1 MLTELVRAETAD
13 GLTLDGA
20 FYESEQAD
28 SPWGVIILHGVGGNF
43 YGSRLLH
50 ALTVG
55 LLPQAHVLRVNTRG
69 HDGFF
74 QSVNRDGPCR
84 LGAAYEIVDH
94 CRLDALAWLHWL
106 GDRGLKRLAVIGH
119 SLGAIKA
126 LYSQAHQSV
135 SALSAVVAL
144 SAPRLSAQAFLE
156 NERSGAYLETLNRAK
171 ELDAAGRGDT
181 LIESKFPFPMP
192 ITAACYLD
200 KYGGER
206 YNLLNY
212 AERIAC
218 PSLFV
223 YGQLE
228 LDQPA
233 TFAGLPELIEA
244 LPGQEHRVLIQPEAD
259 HFYRGCEDSVGRAV
273 ADWLRRL

>member
-13 GLTLDGA
+13 GLTLDGD
-20 FYESEQAD
+20 FYESKKPG
-28 SPWGVIILHGVGGNF
+28 SPWAVIILHGVGGNF
-43 YGSRLLH
+43 YGSRLLQ
-50 ALTVG
+50 ALTAA
-55 LLPQAHVLRVNTRG
+55 LLPEVHVLRVNTRG

-74 QSVNRDGPCR
+74 QGANRDGPCR

-94 CRLDALAWLHWL
+94 CRLDVLAWLHWL
-106 GDRGLKRLAVIGH
+106 GDRGLKKLGVLGH

-135 SALSAVVAL
+135 SALSAVVAI

-156 NERSGAYLETLNRAK
+156 SDRAEAYLETLNRAR
-171 ELDAAGRGDT
+171 ELDAAGRGNT
-181 LIESKFPFPMP
+181 LIESKFPYPMP

-228 LDQPA
+228 LDQSG
-233 TFAGLPELIEA
+233 TFAGLPECIEA
-244 LPGQEHRVLIQPEAD
+244 LPGNEHHVLVQPNAD
-259 HFYRGCEDSVGRAV
+259 HFYRGCEDSLGQAV